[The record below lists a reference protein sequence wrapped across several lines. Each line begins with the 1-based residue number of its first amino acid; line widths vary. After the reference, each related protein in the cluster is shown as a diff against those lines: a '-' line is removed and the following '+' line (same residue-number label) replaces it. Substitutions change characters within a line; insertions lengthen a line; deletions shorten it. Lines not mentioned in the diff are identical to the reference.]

1 MRPLL
6 FFTAVADRFAL
17 TNFFSRDVN
26 DEDVWNHPQIE
37 PRQYVQILEDFLML
51 CIHIVT
57 DQSGITGWTQDRH
70 TRKHIIQTLGLG
82 PLMFSELAKRLPE
95 RSTESSIIPFLL
107 ELADFKEP
115 TETASGTYS
124 LKAEYFDQIDPFWH
138 HYSRN
143 ETRRI
148 IDVITDHRKKQN
160 SEDVLIKPPPI
171 EHPNPVGPWYN
182 MHHWMSD
189 RIAHEIIHY
198 VIAHC
203 GPIAKPSAF
212 PGLAFVRTEESM
224 PTFDLLLDLALQ
236 LIMIILSYD
245 ASTFSL
251 CSVQSHPISGALSTF
266 QQLWLMQTT
275 EAFKP
280 WKVKVDY
287 IMSIIIEN
295 IPEDYIR
302 EYRHEEELRKQAEA
316 AKPKPDARN
325 AAASR
330 QKQIMADFAKKQAS
344 FAAALLDDEDDMEE
358 DESDA
363 VPEETYGSCIVC
375 QEDVTPSH
383 TGGMLALFQPSR
395 VMRECVPDRDW
406 FEESVLT
413 PSSLDQATR
422 YHRFGMGS
430 SGEPEST
437 DGYPAANHRFGVII
451 SACTHLMHE
460 SCMAHY
466 FDATR
471 YRHTQ
476 QVQRHHPEN
485 AARYEYLC
493 PLCKS
498 IGNML
503 IPLDSTI
510 TRLKSPIMPAGRAF
524 NLSDKIREVSSEG
537 LLKIRE
543 SAKIWDHH
551 VETGELV
558 PWFSDCAFHLVSL
571 DPSFRREV
579 KTTAKMIERF
589 RSLVRPLSEQSQ
601 RLRNRKTHMY
611 VPDDI
616 IAYTVSTTEIALRG
630 LPTPGQTVAEQVPE
644 TSIKLIKRLIGLM
657 QLELDLY
664 FGPRWD
670 RTALR
675 VGLFA
680 RFLPDWYR
688 ASTLPSPLLLRNP
701 LALVVETAAIAPDL
715 LQAVIHMAFFA
726 EITRTMLGMNMWIKR
741 ALGLKTPA
749 QPRSSPPADLGL
761 AAALAIFRDFRPI
774 MVRLLRNNAGPFTE
788 TEYALSLISDENLA
802 KVMYSHTLPF
812 LRRCAIIFYA
822 VAGQYPQPDPSIT
835 PGSACEYTRLLRL
848 LAIPEP
854 VPILNNP
861 QSTET
866 PVVARW
872 LNQWAMQ
879 GRVVPQLE
887 FPGTYELAR
896 LPQKWEHIMIR
907 YATRKCDVCETLPTY
922 PAVCLFCG
930 DLVCLAGDCCAEG
943 EQGEC
948 NIHMRS

>member
-1 MRPLL
+1 
-6 FFTAVADRFAL
+6 
-17 TNFFSRDVN
+17 
-26 DEDVWNHPQIE
+26 
-37 PRQYVQILEDFLML
+37 ML
-51 CIHIVT
+51 CIHIIT
-57 DQSGITGWTQDRH
+57 DQSSTLGWTQDQH
-70 TRKHIIQTLGLG
+70 TRKYIIQILGLG
-82 PLMFSELAKRLPE
+82 PLMFSELAKKLPE
-95 RSTESSIIPFLL
+95 RTTELSIVPLLL
-107 ELADFKEP
+107 ELSDFKEP
-115 TETASGTYS
+115 TDTASGLYS
-124 LKAEYFDQIDPFWH
+124 LKTEYVEQIDPYWH

-143 ETRRI
+143 DQRRA
-148 IDVITDHRKKQN
+148 IDRILEHRKKLKN
-160 SEDVLIKPPPI
+160 DDELIEPLPI
-171 EHPNPVGPWYN
+171 QHPDPNGPWYN
-182 MHHWMSD
+182 MHAWMSE
-189 RIAHEIIHY
+189 RVAHEIAHY
-198 VIAHC
+198 AMAHC
-203 GPIAKPSAF
+203 GPIATPAAF
-212 PGLAFVRTEESM
+212 PGLVFVRTDESM
-224 PTFDLLLDLALQ
+224 PSFDLLLDLTLQ
-236 LIMIILSYD
+236 LIMLILSYD
-245 ASTFSL
+245 PITFSL
-251 CSVQSHPISGALSTF
+251 CAVQSHPISGALSTF

-280 WKVKVDY
+280 FKVKVDY
-287 IMSIIIEN
+287 IMSIIIAN
-295 IPEDYIR
+295 VPEDYTR
-302 EYRHEEELRKQAEA
+302 EYHEDEAIRKQAEA
-316 AKPKPDARN
+316 AAPKPDARI
-325 AAASR
+325 AAAER

-344 FAAALLDDEDDMEE
+344 FAAALMDEE
-358 DESDA
+358 DEEEEEEMDA
-363 VPEETYGSCIVC
+363 VAEEVYGSCIVC

-395 VMRECVPDRDW
+395 MLRECVPDRDW

-422 YHRFGMGS
+422 YHRYGMDTD
-430 SGEPEST
+430 GEPLTT
-437 DGYPAANHRFGVII
+437 DGYPAANHRFGVIV

-498 IGNML
+498 LGNML
-503 IPLDSTI
+503 IPLDNTVI
-510 TRLKSPIMPAGRAF
+510 RLKPPISPSTRVSS
-524 NLSDKIREVSSEG
+524 LSDKIREVSSEG

-558 PWFSDCAFHLVSL
+558 PWFSDCAFHSVSL

-611 VPDDI
+611 VPDDVM
-616 IAYTVSTTEIALRG
+616 AYTVATTEIGLRG
-630 LPTPGQTVAEQVPE
+630 LPTLGQTVAEQVPE
-644 TSIKLIKRLIGLM
+644 TSIKLIKKLIGLM

-701 LALVVETAAIAPDL
+701 LVLVVETAAIAPDL

-726 EITRTMLGMNMWIKR
+726 ELTRTMLGMNMWIKR
-741 ALGLKTPA
+741 CLSLRTPA
-749 QPRSSPPADLGL
+749 QSRSSPPADPWL
-761 AAALAIFRDFRPI
+761 ADALAIYRDFRPI

-788 TEYALSLISDENLA
+788 TEYALSLITDDVLA

-812 LRRCAIIFYA
+812 LRRCAIIFYS
-822 VAGQYPQPDPSIT
+822 VAGQYPRPDPTIT

-848 LAIPEP
+848 LAIPDPIP
-854 VPILNNP
+854 VLSNP

-866 PVVARW
+866 PIVARW

-896 LPQKWEHIMIR
+896 LPQKWEDMMIR
-907 YATRKCDVCETLPTY
+907 YATRLCEVCVTQPTY
-922 PAVCLFCG
+922 PAICLFCG
-930 DLVCLAGDCCAEG
+930 ALVCLAGDCCAEG